1 MVACQRC
8 GEQNPGHARFCLGC
22 GSALEGEAAPA
33 REERKVVTVLFVD
46 LVGFTSRAERLDPE
60 DVRALLH
67 PYWERV
73 RVELQRRGGTVEKF
87 IGDAVMAL
95 FGAPVAH
102 EDDPER
108 AVRSAFAIQNA
119 IGELNDEQGLQL
131 SVRIAVATGEA
142 VIDLRARPEAGH
154 GMAAGDILN
163 TGFRLAEAAP
173 VDGILVD
180 ESTYRATQDA
190 IEFRAADPV
199 HAKGKADPLLVWEA
213 IAPRARF
220 GEDDVLRPLVPLVN
234 RHDELTQLLDA
245 FERTRTRRAAHLAN
259 VVGVPGI
266 GKSRLVLEV
275 ASELDGRPELVF
287 WRQGRSLPYGEET
300 PFWALAE
307 IVKAHAG
314 IVRTDDPAATER
326 KLRRALGQALP
337 EAADAAWVEGHM
349 RPLVGL
355 PRDENGSGDR
365 RREEFA
371 AWRRFFE
378 GLARQSPLVLVFEDI
393 HWADE
398 GLLEFI
404 DHLAAWV
411 TDVPLLIVCTARAA
425 IFERHPRWGRGHAG
439 SVLVSLGP
447 LGDEETATL
456 MGKVLGDAA
465 LPSQV
470 ADHVLARADGNPLYA
485 QEYARMLVDRGILRR
500 EHEGAQLELQQELP
514 VPESVQGVI
523 AGRIDTLPPEEKELL
538 QAASVLGRNFWL
550 GALAVLTGL
559 PHYVVDERLAS
570 LERKE
575 FLRRELRSPVA
586 GEDQYAFHHVLVR
599 DIAYSQMPR
608 AVRAEKHGRAAE
620 WLDTLKSDRADLA
633 ETVAHHYERALAFA
647 RAAGTDT
654 PELADRARVALR
666 AAADRAMALNGWSS
680 ARRLYEEALALW
692 PPGAERARLL
702 VQCGKAALR
711 ADGVGAELFEEA
723 LESLEPS
730 DRELAAEAVIALGEL
745 AFRQGDR
752 DGAFGRFEAARALVA
767 GTDDTASKAWVL
779 STLSRFHS
787 IALEPEPAIETGRE
801 ALDLAERLGLPE
813 VRAHALNNIGWA
825 RVALGD
831 RGGLDDLEQSLAVA
845 VERSSPEIVRASLN
859 LGTALAHFGDLG
871 GTFAVHAEG
880 RRAAERFGDPAGMQ
894 WFAAERLWELYWR
907 GSWDEALTLAD
918 ALLAEV
924 EAGSPRSY
932 SEPAARLARGWI
944 ELARGRSEEAL
955 ADVTVLC
962 DFARDAKYLQIML
975 PALALRARVLAAADR
990 EDKAWQDVDELLRL
1004 WEESGIGIGAY
1015 WTADLAFAVNRL
1027 GRADALV
1034 APLATVPETPWV
1046 QAARSVCD
1054 GSFAEA
1060 AGLYAQIGTLPD
1072 EALARLYEAERLV
1085 EAGDRDAAA
1094 RELGIA
1100 LAFYRRAGA
1109 DRYVGESEALL
1120 AVTSS

>member
-1 MVACQRC
+1 MVACERC
-8 GEQNPGHARFCLGC
+8 GEQNPEHARFCLGC
-22 GSALEGEAAPA
+22 GSPLEGEAASA

-60 DVRALLH
+60 DVRALLQ

-119 IGELNDEQGLQL
+119 IGELNDERGLQL
-131 SVRIAVATGEA
+131 SMRIAVATGEA

-199 HAKGKADPLLVWEA
+199 RAKGKAAPLLVWEA

-234 RHDELTQLLDA
+234 RRDELAQLLDA
-245 FERTRTRRAAHLAN
+245 FERMRTRRSAHLAN

-266 GKSRLVLEV
+266 GKSRLVQEI
-275 ASELDGRPELVF
+275 ASELDARPELVF

-314 IVRTDDPAATER
+314 ILRTDDPAAAER

-337 EAADAAWVEGHM
+337 DEADAEWVERHM

-355 PRDENGSGDR
+355 ARDGNGSGDR

-404 DHLAAWV
+404 DHLAAWA

-425 IFERHPRWGRGHAG
+425 IFERHPRWGRGHPG

-465 LPSQV
+465 LPPQV
-470 ADHVLARADGNPLYA
+470 ADHVLARAEGNPLYA

-500 EHEGAQLELQQELP
+500 EHEGAQLELHQELP

-538 QAASVLGRNFWL
+538 QAASVLGRSFWL
-550 GALAVLTGL
+550 GALALLTGL

-608 AVRAEKHGRAAE
+608 AARAEKHRRAAE
-620 WLDTLKSDRADLA
+620 WLDTLKSDRADRA
-633 ETVAHHYERALAFA
+633 ETVAHHYESALAYA

-654 PELADRARVALR
+654 PELAVRARVALR
-666 AAADRAMALNGWSS
+666 AAADRAMELNGWSS
-680 ARRLYEEALALW
+680 ARRLYEDALALW
-692 PPGAERARLL
+692 PAGAERARLL

-711 ADGVGAELFEEA
+711 ADGEGAELFEEA
-723 LESLEPS
+723 LEGLEPS
-730 DRELAAEAVIALGEL
+730 DRELAAEAVVALGEL

-801 ALDLAERLGLPE
+801 ALELAERLGLPE

-845 VERSSPEIVRASLN
+845 VERNSPELVRASLN
-859 LGTALAHFGDLG
+859 LGTALAHFGDLA
-871 GTFAVHAEG
+871 GTFAVHADG

-907 GSWDEALTLAD
+907 GRWDEAVTLAD
-918 ALLAEV
+918 ELLAEV

-975 PALALRARVLAAADR
+975 PALALRARVLATAGR
-990 EDKAWQDVDELLRL
+990 EDDAWHDVEELLRL
-1004 WEESGIGIGAY
+1004 WQESGIGIGAY
-1015 WTADLAFAVNRL
+1015 WTADLAFAANRI
-1027 GRADALV
+1027 GRADALLE
-1034 APLATVPETPWV
+1034 PLTTLPDTPWV
-1046 QAARSVCD
+1046 QAARAVCE
-1054 GSFAEA
+1054 GLFASA
-1060 AGLYAQIGTLPD
+1060 AGLYAGIGTLPD
-1072 EALARLYEAERLV
+1072 EALARLYEGERLLA
-1085 EAGDRDAAA
+1085 AGERAAAADELDAA
-1094 RELGIA
+1094 LS
-1100 LAFYRRAGA
+1100 FYRRAGA

-1120 AVTSS
+1120 GVTS